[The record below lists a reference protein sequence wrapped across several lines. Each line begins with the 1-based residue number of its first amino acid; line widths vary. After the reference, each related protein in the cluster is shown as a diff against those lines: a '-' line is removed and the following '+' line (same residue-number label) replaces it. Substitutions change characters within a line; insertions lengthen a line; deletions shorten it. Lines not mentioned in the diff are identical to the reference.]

1 MEEREKIEEK
11 EYNQNKKM
19 IFEKVSQIM
28 ESYKKGKDSLQE
40 SLECIG
46 IKDELPDLSITM
58 NNKLVELYN
67 QWEETGN
74 RRESYLLLLAINNLV
89 KMTVNATSEAQK
101 IQTILKN
108 KVDKGKDQS
117 LQKTK
122 FFNRFIGKIKS
133 LFGTKGQESLGFTNE
148 EKEMIEQHIGN
159 FKQYDKRIYDYNFKN
174 NILDNLYE
182 ELDKSEEK
190 DSTITNNRIE
200 YIAYDLQQ
208 LGLKDAS
215 IELKKR
221 YQQQDNKKDWKK
233 DLHID
238 PNAGNNKEN
247 VERKN
252 YPEINTNNDQV
263 NDQDAIK

>member
-11 EYNQNKKM
+11 EYNENKKM
-19 IFEKVSQIM
+19 IFERVTQIM
-28 ESYKKGKDSLQE
+28 ESYKNGKDSLQE
-40 SLECIG
+40 TLKCIG
-46 IKDELPDLSITM
+46 INDELPDLSITM

-74 RRESYLLLLAINNLV
+74 RRESYLLILAINNLV
-89 KMTVNATSEAQK
+89 KMVINAISEVQE
-101 IQTILKN
+101 IQTILKS

-122 FFNRFIGKIKS
+122 FFDRFIGKIKS
-133 LFGTKGQESLGFTNE
+133 FFGTKGQDCLGFTNE
-148 EKEMIEQHIGN
+148 EKEIIEQHIGN
-159 FKQYDKRIYDYNFKN
+159 SKQYDKRIYDYNLKN

-182 ELDKSEEK
+182 ELDKSEENN
-190 DSTITNNRIE
+190 STIKNNWIE

-221 YQQQDNKKDWKK
+221 YQQQNNKKDWKK
-233 DLHID
+233 GLHID
-238 PNAGNNKEN
+238 LNAENNKEN

-263 NDQDAIK
+263 NDQDATK